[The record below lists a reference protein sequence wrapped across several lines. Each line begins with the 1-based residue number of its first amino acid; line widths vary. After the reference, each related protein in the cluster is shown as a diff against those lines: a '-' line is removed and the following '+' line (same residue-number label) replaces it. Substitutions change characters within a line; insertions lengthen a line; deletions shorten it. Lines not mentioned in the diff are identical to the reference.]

1 MGISANWEKAGSST
15 GGTVWV
21 GFSSIRAAGGV
32 VKRCPCGSAETAK
45 LNDYVTAVTL
55 RVANADTRPSW
66 NSDSFF
72 KRFVK

>member
-1 MGISANWEKAGSST
+1 M
-15 GGTVWV
+15 
-21 GFSSIRAAGGV
+21 
-32 VKRCPCGSAETAK
+32 PAETAK